1 MINST
6 QSTDTA
12 ALFASLNATAKAGA
26 TNNASSVAATQD
38 RFMKLLVTQMKN
50 QDPLNPMDNAQV
62 TSQMAQLSTV
72 SGIDKMNATLQ
83 ALSASLSANQTVQAT
98 SMIGHGVLV
107 PGSGVQLTAGAA
119 YGGVD
124 LAQSVDKLNVA
135 IYDQAGALV
144 RNINLGTQPVGLV
157 NWQWDGR
164 DDKGAV
170 VADGNYK
177 FTIDAKQAGAAVTAT
192 ALQFGMVSSVKQDAQ
207 GVSLSVGNLNG
218 VALSQ
223 VRQII

>member
-12 ALFASLNATAKAGA
+12 ALFASLNAAAQAGA
-26 TNNASSVAATQD
+26 TNNTSSVAATQD

-107 PGSGVQLTAGAA
+107 PGSGVQLSGGAA

-124 LAQSVDKLNVA
+124 LEQSVDKMNVA

-144 RNINLGTQPVGLV
+144 RNISLGAQPVGLM

-164 DDKGAV
+164 DANGAM

-177 FTIDAKQAGAAVTAT
+177 FTVDAQQAGAAVSAT
-192 ALQFGMVSSVKQDAQ
+192 ALEFGMVSSVKQDAQ